1 MKNII
6 ITKKFWDKKNYKNL
20 NKKFEIKNKLEKKFI
35 QKNNPKYIFFIHWS
49 KLIPENIYK
58 NYNCIQFHSS
68 NLPRGRGGSPIQ
80 NQILNGSKNTLLCAF
95 RVGKKID
102 SGPIYLKKKLNLNGT
117 AHEIFV
123 RMEKKAIDM
132 VKIINKKKIIPKKQ
146 IGKPTYF
153 KRRVSNQSNI
163 FNTKF
168 NNLNELYN
176 FIRMLDAESYPKA
189 FIKIKNIKFEFYNV
203 IKKRNK
209 LISNILIKNE
219 NKNK

>member
-80 NQILNGSKNTLLCAF
+80 NQILPLYALF
-95 RVGKKID
+95 
-102 SGPIYLKKKLNLNGT
+102 
-117 AHEIFV
+117 IF
-123 RMEKKAIDM
+123 K
-132 VKIINKKKIIPKKQ
+132 
-146 IGKPTYF
+146 
-153 KRRVSNQSNI
+153 SN
-163 FNTKF
+163 
-168 NNLNELYN
+168 N
-176 FIRMLDAESYPKA
+176 FINDAKRYAQKA
-189 FIKIKNIKFEFYNV
+189 VNQASINTKNIKSLEEYFIVCFQSW
-203 IKKRNK
+203 KKDR
-209 LISNILIKNE
+209 
-219 NKNK
+219 